1 MYTKQCLHDIHSL
14 LDTYINGDVFLS
26 LNESRLEQ
34 SGVSLGFRVML
45 LNIIESLVCDIYYIV
60 HTNTNNLVII
70 YAQKKSQQPP
80 DNGRLSPQPESAT
93 STVASLTTRH
103 QPASPTAAEQ
113 QNLTKFSK
121 LLHAPSQAIHS
132 HAVPQ

>member
-1 MYTKQCLHDIHSL
+1 
-14 LDTYINGDVFLS
+14 
-26 LNESRLEQ
+26 
-34 SGVSLGFRVML
+34 ML

-80 DNGRLSPQPESAT
+80 DNGKLSPQPESATAT

-121 LLHAPSQAIHS
+121 LSHAPSQAIIHS